1 MNLEPRYRL
10 RVYLLTAL
18 VLAGFGVLLSR
29 LYEFQITKR
38 EYFKE
43 KAPGPRLIRIREPGI
58 RGIIKDRNGV
68 ELARNR
74 RNYEISFNLQEILD
88 SYRQQQRAEKAA
100 AKAANSK
107 DPIEEFP
114 TTETPYW
121 DQGMMRIRKESDI
134 LAIVRKQVIKPL
146 EEFGL
151 AKDFNFKS
159 LVYHYKTHGGLVPFS
174 YTTDLTYE
182 EFASYAEHSLD
193 LPGVYLNVKPQR
205 EYPYKALACHTLGFL
220 RQWGKGD
227 IPEEAYER
235 FQYQYVGDDK
245 GVAGIEA
252 TLDDMLRGVTA
263 ENPEGAEGY
272 KVIVKDEKGK
282 IVGEKLYDRRP
293 PGLGAEVTLTI
304 DAEIQYLLSNAL
316 RRAGTASG
324 VVMDV
329 RTGEILAM
337 ASVPD
342 YDPND
347 FVPSITPEK
356 QKEYEENKLH
366 PLVDRAISAF
376 SPGSTFKIPTALTGA
391 MYGLST
397 RNYNCS
403 GYVTFGNM
411 KVGCWIAQKGGAHG
425 NQSLP
430 EAIQHSCNAYFM
442 QLATSGLGVKKMT
455 DGFRMLGLG
464 EKTGIPLPGEYPG
477 MVIGSREWQ
486 RKYPNERPTPVNMGF
501 LSIGQGQAL
510 ATPLQ
515 LCAVTA
521 CVANGGKYYHPRLV
535 KTAIAQ
541 DDLKTVLI
549 KDEPRLKVDL
559 IKEGVKKSDFDLI
572 RKGML
577 MATQTTG
584 TATKVAIPGY
594 EIGAKTGT
602 AQAEIVMVNGKPYQ
616 RHNAWTIAFGPFE
629 NPRYAICIFVHEGKH
644 GGTVA
649 GPLVHL
655 VMQGLLSRDE
665 GMKLPL
671 HPLSPVPGKLEAI
684 EEIPL
689 PKDVLDAIDVT
700 VDDGETGNEASD
712 AAAATGITPGNPDN
726 DHPAVKLNPTVR
738 VEADA
743 EGKVK
748 NRSQPGKSKNN
759 PPSPRN
765 KQQR

>member
-1 MNLEPRYRL
+1 MNIEPRYHL

-18 VLAGFGVLLSR
+18 VLFGFGVLLSR
-29 LYEFQITKR
+29 LYEFQIIKR
-38 EYFKE
+38 EAFVKD
-43 KAPGPRLIRIREPGI
+43 APGNRTLTVRQPGI
-58 RGIIKDRNGV
+58 RGTIKDRNGV

-74 RNYEISFNLQEILD
+74 RDYEISFNLQEIVD
-88 SYRQQQRAEKAA
+88 AYRLQSAAEDERKMMV
-100 AKAANSK
+100 
-107 DPIEEFP
+107 
-114 TTETPYW
+114 ETPYK
-121 DQGMMRIRKESDI
+121 DDGMQRTRKELNI
-134 LAIVRKQVIKPL
+134 VAIVKKQVIEPL
-146 EEFGL
+146 NELGL
-151 AKDFNFKS
+151 AADFDS
-159 LVYHYKTHGGLVPFS
+159 EELVTHYKTHGGLIPFS
-174 YTTDLTYE
+174 YRTDVTYE
-182 EFASYAEHSLD
+182 EFARYAEHSLE
-193 LPGVYLNVKPQR
+193 LPGVYLNLKPQR
-205 EYPYKALACHTLGFL
+205 EYPYKALAGHILGYL
-220 RQWGKGD
+220 RQWAPGD
-227 IPEEAYER
+227 IPEDAKKR
-235 FQYQYVGDDK
+235 FGYQYVGDDK
-245 GVAGIEA
+245 GVAGIEM
-252 TLDDMLRGVTA
+252 TMDDMLRGVSP
-263 ENPEGAEGY
+263 ENPNGAEGY
-272 KVIVKDEKGK
+272 KVIVKNEKGK
-282 IVGEKLYDRRP
+282 IIGERP
-293 PGLGAEVTLTI
+293 ADAQDPGTGAEVTLTI
-304 DAEIQYLLSNAL
+304 DAEVQYLLSNAL

-342 YDPND
+342 YNPND
-347 FVPSITPEK
+347 FVPAITPEK
-356 QKEYEENKLH
+356 KKEYESN
-366 PLVDRAISAF
+366 PLKPEINRAISTF

-425 NQSLP
+425 NQTLP
-430 EAIQHSCNAYFM
+430 QAIQHSCNAYFM
-442 QLATSGLGVKKMT
+442 QLANSMGPKKMT

-486 RKYPNERPTPVNMGF
+486 RKYPNDRPTPVNMGF

-510 ATPLQ
+510 ASPLQ
-515 LCAVTA
+515 LCAVA
-521 CVANGGKYYHPRLV
+521 SCVANGGKYYHPRLV

-541 DDLKTVLI
+541 DTARTVLV

-559 IKEGVKKSDFDLI
+559 IQEGMKQSDLDLI

-577 MATQTTG
+577 MATQTGG

-602 AQAEIVMVNGKPYQ
+602 AQAEIVIQDGRPYQ
-616 RHNAWTIAFGPFE
+616 RHNAWTMAFGPFE
-629 NPRYAICIFVHEGKH
+629 DPRYAIVVYVHEGKH

-671 HPLSPVPGKLEAI
+671 HPLEPVAGELKAI

-689 PKDVLDAIDVT
+689 PEDVLAAIDVT
-700 VDDGETGNEASD
+700 QDDGETGDEGAD
-712 AAAATGITPGNPDN
+712 AAAASGIAPTNPD
-726 DHPAVKLNPTVR
+726 DDQPTVTPNPTVR
-738 VEADA
+738 RRADA
-743 EGKVK
+743 AGTIP
-748 NRSQPGKSKNN
+748 NRRTI
-759 PPSPRN
+759 PSR
-765 KQQR
+765 RHR